1 MVVTGDIHL
10 KEDIL
15 MVEKDEAHTAPE
27 EKVHQEVIHQA
38 HIPQAVLQKGKANIQ
53 EQAVKAHMAVEEVI
67 QAAGE
72 AIVLAEDS
80 GN

>member
-10 KEDIL
+10 KEDIP

-27 EKVHQEVIHQA
+27 EKDNQEAIIHPVLIHLVKKDSIADQA
-38 HIPQAVLQKGKANIQ
+38 IEVLM
-53 EQAVKAHMAVEEVI
+53 VVEEAI

-72 AIVLAEDS
+72 AIVLAES
-80 GN
+80 LGN